1 MSTDCSHENIVS
13 SPDVCSFI
21 AQHCQE
27 RFSYFNFLN
36 FYYCDLDQS
45 LPLIILI
52 SLIFAFLVFNILGAI
67 SDTYLAPAL
76 ETVSKKLKL
85 SETIAGITLLAFAAS
100 APDVVTGLVAGG
112 KEEGGS
118 RIIVGGLFG
127 ACLFTVT
134 VVLAGCVKGAGEVHA
149 DKRALARDIG
159 FLLLSVLYFMVL
171 TLFEEITPL
180 LAAGFFVI
188 YVIFFV
194 YVILT
199 EKRKSKKA
207 KKAAQRQVQIQE
219 TVIVEDAREIEIED
233 PSRSSVGSEEKDVV
247 DQDMLINKRV
257 IPGLLTMRQ
266 VKTHNVIAMP
276 TKLIDES
283 DEEED
288 EMGVS
293 QLNIN
298 YRKGW
303 RRMNTELPPG
313 MRFARQKTLKPINN
327 NVKKRN
333 FRRAETDNVTHLLKE
348 THEEE
353 SETSSEQEEE
363 KIGTFHR
370 VLKWVNIP
378 ILFVGDLTML
388 PVESERWN
396 NWTAALT
403 AILGPL
409 FLIWE
414 LGFISF
420 MDSKWWYWAVF
431 GAVSVSLAAVIFIQG
446 QNRNLAE
453 HYSTLFSSLTLVIA
467 VFWLNL
473 VSSLI
478 VDFLMFIQ
486 IVTGLSLYFLS
497 ITILA
502 WGNSLED
509 YFVNY
514 AIAKNGHGKTA
525 LGGVYG
531 SQIFAL
537 LIGFGGGLFRLAL
550 NKPIKLGLY
559 DFTGGNTRENI
570 MTLVLLG
577 SMILVLGMTLVV
589 GRMTKWVIGKKV
601 VMSVLAFYAV
611 FTVGITLVSFA

>member
-1 MSTDCSHENIVS
+1 MNDCSHENIVS
-13 SPDVCSFI
+13 SPNVCAFI
-21 AQHCQE
+21 AENCQE

-45 LPLIILI
+45 LPLMILI
-52 SLIFAFLVFNILGAI
+52 SLVFIFLVFNILGAI

-85 SETIAGITLLAFAAS
+85 SETISGITLLAFAAS

-118 RIIVGGLFG
+118 RIVVGGLFG

-134 VVLAGCVKGAGEVHA
+134 VVLAGCIKGAGEVHA
-149 DKRALARDIG
+149 EKRALARDIG
-159 FLLLSVLYFMVL
+159 FLLIAVLYFMVL
-171 TLFEEITPL
+171 TLFDAITPA

-188 YVIFFV
+188 YGIFFV
-194 YVILT
+194 YVICT

-207 KKAAQRQVQIQE
+207 KRAQAEVQVQVQE
-219 TVIVEDAREIEIED
+219 TVITEHVKEIEIEN
-233 PSRSSVGSEEKDVV
+233 PSRSSVVSEEKDVV
-247 DQDMLINKRV
+247 SKEVLINKRLLL
-257 IPGLLTMRQ
+257 PGLEHMRQ
-266 VKTHNVIAMP
+266 VKTHNVLAMP
-276 TKLIDES
+276 VMLDQEDEE
-283 DEEED
+283 EEED

-293 QLNIN
+293 QININ

-303 RRMNTELPPG
+303 RRMNTELPPE
-313 MRFARQKTLKPINN
+313 MRLARQKTLKPLGM
-327 NVKKRN
+327 KKKVLK
-333 FRRAETDNVTHLLKE
+333 RAGTDNITHLLSR
-348 THEEE
+348 EEE
-353 SETSSEQEEE
+353 SDTSSEEEE

-378 ILFVGDLTML
+378 ILFVGDLTMP

-396 NWTAALT
+396 NWTTALT

-414 LGFISF
+414 LGFLAAIN
-420 MDSKWWYWAVF
+420 SKWWYWAIF
-431 GAVSVSLAAVIFIQG
+431 GVVSVSLAAIIFIQG
-446 QNRNLAE
+446 TKRNLAE
-453 HYSTLFSSLTLVIA
+453 HYKTLFSTLTLVIS

-478 VDFLMFIQ
+478 VDFLMYIQ

-531 SQIFAL
+531 SQIFAIM
-537 LIGFGGGLFRLAL
+537 IGFGGGLFRLAL
-550 NKPIKLGLY
+550 KAPIKLALY
-559 DFTGGNTRENI
+559 DFGEGGNVRENI

-577 SMILVLGMTLVV
+577 STILVLVMTMIV
-589 GRMTKWVIGKKV
+589 GRMTRWVIGKKIV
-601 VMSVLAFYAV
+601 VSVLAFYAV
-611 FTVGITLVSFA
+611 FTVGITIVSFA